1 MTITAE
7 QLRQEV
13 NKALGSDV
21 LHSGS
26 DDRFKVS
33 YIPTG
38 LLPVD
43 ILLQGGLPRGRF
55 TTIQGDWSTLKT
67 YVGLNAAREVQAAG
81 GVAAVIDTEHAFDP
95 EWARSIGIN
104 IDDLIIE
111 HPETGELAMDTAEAL
126 IRGGVDLIVFDSV
139 AATLPQAEQEKRF
152 HKENIQ
158 PGRQAALMSA
168 ACRRLTASNSK
179 TAVLWINQFREN
191 VGMSFGPREK
201 ATGGRAL
208 PYYSSYI
215 VEIRKVGKIT
225 RDEQMYT
232 GEKWQGT
239 KVQVGQK
246 FKMELIKSKLNKPF
260 REMWFDWSLTD
271 GDIDMTAFLVTQGIE
286 LGLIDKKGNTW
297 SHASVKAVG
306 RDKFKA
312 ALQASPAAQAS
323 LTEGILTHHG
333 VASKTTKTAPK
344 KAAVKPPVKRLKG
357 K

>member
-7 QLRQEV
+7 QLRADV

-26 DDRFKVS
+26 DDRFKVT

-67 YVGLNAAREVQAAG
+67 YIGLNAAREVQAVG
-81 GVAAVIDTEHAFDP
+81 GVAAIIDTEHAFDP
-95 EWARSIGIN
+95 EWAASIGIN
-104 IDDLIIE
+104 LKDLIIE

-126 IRGGVDLIVFDSV
+126 IRGGVDLIIFDSV

-168 ACRRLTASNSK
+168 ACRRLTAPNSK

-215 VEIRKVGKIT
+215 VEVRKVGKIT
-225 RDEQMYT
+225 RDEQMFT

-239 KVQVGQK
+239 KVQIGQK

-260 REMWFDWSLTD
+260 REMWFDWSLTE
-271 GDIDMTAFLVTQGIE
+271 GDIDMTAFLITQGIE
-286 LGLIDKKGNTW
+286 LGIIDKKGNTW
-297 SHASVKAVG
+297 SHGAAKAVG
-306 RDKFKA
+306 RDKFRAKVHDMPEV
-312 ALQASPAAQAS
+312 QKS
-323 LTEGILTHHG
+323 LREAILVHHG
-333 VASKTTKTAPK
+333 VASKTTKTKSKVATPPK
-344 KAAVKPPVKRLKG
+344 KRLKG